1 MEFKPTAIDG
11 AFLIVPRKIGDDR
24 GFFAR
29 AWCRQELADA
39 GLNSTIVQ
47 TNMAVSKHKGTL
59 RGLHYQQAPHAEVKI
74 VRCVRG
80 AMFDVIADVRPDSPT
95 YGQWVGYELNTDNHH
110 ALYVPEGC
118 ATGYMT
124 LADDVEMY
132 YSTTAAF
139 APEAATGVRYD
150 DPAFGI
156 EWPLTPTVLSDQDKQ
171 WPYLSSGA

>member
-11 AFLIVPRKIGDDR
+11 AFLIVPRKIGDER

-29 AWCRQELADA
+29 AWCQQEFADA
-39 GLNSTIVQ
+39 GLNPTIVQ
-47 TNMAVSKHKGTL
+47 SNMAVSKHKGTL
-59 RGLHYQQAPHAEVKI
+59 RGLHYQTAPHQEVKI
-74 VRCVRG
+74 VRCSRG
-80 AMFDVIADVRPDSPT
+80 AMFDVIVDVRPDSPT
-95 YGQWVGYELNTDNHH
+95 YKKWVGYELNTDNHH

-124 LADDVEMY
+124 LTDDVEMY
-132 YSTTAAF
+132 YHTTAAF

-156 EWPLTPTVLSDQDKQ
+156 EWPLTPTVLSDQDTQ
-171 WPYLSSGA
+171 WPHLASDA